1 MQLYLI
7 MLIIMT
13 LQGQM
18 RMHTLCDV
26 VAEAH
31 TAHGDLKRIGLLH
44 NAQIFSVYY
53 VNFPCR
59 L

>member
-1 MQLYLI
+1 
-7 MLIIMT
+7 MT

-18 RMHTLCDV
+18 RMRTLCDV

-59 L
+59 LRQSQMSE